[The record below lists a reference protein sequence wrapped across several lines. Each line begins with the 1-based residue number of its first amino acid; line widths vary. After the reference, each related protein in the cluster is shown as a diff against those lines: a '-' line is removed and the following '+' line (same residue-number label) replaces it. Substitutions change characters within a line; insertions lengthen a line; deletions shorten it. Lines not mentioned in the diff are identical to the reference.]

1 MGKRVAALALAFTA
15 VAACASAQ
23 TPMKPAKLPTESL
36 EIRTQHGPVRLK
48 VEIAGDEN
56 SREYGLMFRKHMA
69 DDHGMIFDFPDV
81 QPRSFWMKNTL
92 IPLDMLF
99 VGADGRIVSIAK
111 QAKPLDETAV
121 GSYFPARAVIE
132 INGGLAEKLGIQA
145 GDQVQDARVF
155 PKHKAAK
162 AQ

>member
-1 MGKRVAALALAFTA
+1 MGKRAAALTLAFTA

-23 TPMKPAKLPTESL
+23 TPTKPAKLPTEAL
-36 EIRTQHGPVRLK
+36 EIRTHHGPVRLK
-48 VEIAGDEN
+48 VEIAADDN
-56 SREYGLMFRKHMA
+56 AREYGLMFRKHMA

-99 VGADGRIVSIAK
+99 VGPDGRIVSVAK
-111 QAKPLDETAV
+111 RAKPLDETAV
-121 GSYFPARAVIE
+121 SSYFPARAVIE
-132 INGGLAEKLGIQA
+132 INGGLADKLGIQA

-155 PKHKAAK
+155 PRRAAK
-162 AQ
+162 AP